1 LLVFRQTTVGNPS
14 PHYTTLSYDVKYCRC
29 RTQDLCK
36 HCIYSITNLV
46 LSPLFHLLLKYL
58 GLGQRPEISGP
69 GISLNINTT
78 TGQLDF
84 TSCFLTMS
92 TIFVSHSIFQLR
104 HSLLIY
110 LFLIYINYTVSSY
123 IRSYSSLMTQ
133 SIISQYCFRFPRSAW
148 TYGYFVVVVVIIR
161 R

>member
-1 LLVFRQTTVGNPS
+1 MGLTTNIIVVLLVFRQTTVGNPS

-36 HCIYSITNLV
+36 HCKYSITNLV
-46 LSPLFHLLLKYL
+46 LSPLYNLLFMYL

-84 TSCFLTMS
+84 TLCFLTMS

-104 HSLLIY
+104 HSLLY
-110 LFLIYINYTVSSY
+110 LFISY
-123 IRSYSSLMTQ
+123 LH
-133 SIISQYCFRFPRSAW
+133 
-148 TYGYFVVVVVIIR
+148 
-161 R
+161 